1 VYSVTVQCSCCFLSS
16 SDFAKEKQV
25 SNVFYYW
32 SLQYLVISKNQ
43 AAIMLQLFLTN
54 IIINKAVHRTELN
67 FIFWEQGISI
77 PCNAV
82 VARVGL
88 EGFN

>member
-1 VYSVTVQCSCCFLSS
+1 
-16 SDFAKEKQV
+16 
-25 SNVFYYW
+25 
-32 SLQYLVISKNQ
+32 
-43 AAIMLQLFLTN
+43 MLQLFLTN